1 LFCAMVQGVAFQ
13 DGCLVNTNPAT
24 GEVIGTVKVSTPED
38 VDGAV
43 TRAKDAQIVWA
54 AQSLEERM
62 ALLTQAVG
70 QLKDVEKELTT
81 LITMEMGKVASEAA
95 EEAAECI
102 AQEERLDLIK
112 KANEPQSVTGAMIV
126 QVPHGVVLICSPWN
140 FPAAEI
146 LMLALPALAAG
157 NTVIVKP
164 SEVAPL
170 TGAKVLEPLQKV
182 LPSGCVEV
190 CQGAGEVG
198 AQLVAHPAIAMVAM
212 TGSSATGRRIMEA
225 CSRSLKRLV
234 LELGGKD
241 PMVIF
246 ADADLDAA
254 ANDAVTWSLFNC
266 GQVCCGIERVYI
278 ENSVKAA
285 FEAKV
290 TEKAKEWVA
299 GDGMDPAAKMG
310 PMVSDKQRQ
319 IVKRHVDDALAN
331 GAKKLCEAEVRGS
344 ASGNF
349 FPATVLTDVKQD
361 MVIMQ
366 EETFGPVVA
375 IAGFDGS
382 ESEALRLANDTE
394 YGLSA
399 CVYSGDKVK
408 ASRVAMGIKAG
419 QVGVNAYPLATAP
432 VACPWVG
439 HKGSGFGYHSGADGY
454 RQFSVPKSIVVPAE
468 P

>member
-1 LFCAMVQGVAFQ
+1 MQ
-13 DGCLVNTNPAT
+13 DGFLVNTNPAT
-24 GEVIGTVKVSTPED
+24 GEVIGTVKIATPED
-38 VDGAV
+38 VDAAV
-43 TRAKDAQIVWA
+43 ARAKDAQIGWA
-54 AQSLEERM
+54 ARPLEERI
-62 ALLTQAVG
+62 ALLKQATA
-70 QLKDVEKELTT
+70 QLKDSEKELST
-81 LITMEMGKVASEAA
+81 LITAEMGKVASEAA
-95 EEAAECI
+95 DEAAECI
-102 AQEERLDLIK
+102 AQEERLDLIR
-112 KANEPQSVTGAMIV
+112 KANEPQDVGGAVIV

-140 FPAAEI
+140 FPAGEI
-146 LMLALPALAAG
+146 MMLILPALAAG

-182 LPSGCVEV
+182 LPPGCVEL
-190 CQGAGEVG
+190 CQGHGDVG
-198 AQLVAHPAIAMVAM
+198 ARLVAHPAISMVAM

-225 CSRSLKRLV
+225 CSGSLKRLI

-246 ADADLDAA
+246 ADADLEAA
-254 ANDAVTWSLFNC
+254 ANDAVTWSLYNC

-278 ENSVKAA
+278 ENSVKAD

-290 TEKAKEWVA
+290 LEKAKDFIA
-299 GDGMDPAAKMG
+299 GNGMDSASKMG
-310 PMVSDKQRQ
+310 PMVSDMQRQ
-319 IVKRHVDDALAN
+319 IVKTHVDDAVAK
-331 GAKKLCEAEVRGS
+331 GARTLCQAEVRGS

-349 FPATVLTDVKQD
+349 FPATVLTDLKQD
-361 MVIMQ
+361 MMIMR

-382 ESEALRLANDTE
+382 EAEALRLANDTE

-399 CVYSGDKVK
+399 CVYSSDNAK
-408 ASRVAMGIKAG
+408 ANRVAMGINAG
-419 QVGVNAYPLATAP
+419 QVGVNAYPMATAP

-439 HKGSGFGYHSGADGY
+439 HKGSGFGFHSGADGY
-454 RQFSVPKSIVVPAE
+454 RQFSVPKSIIMPSSAAVE